1 MVDKQF
7 SSVNN
12 VPPEPWTGQDT
23 HDRGM
28 RCLIAPHFL
37 VLSFYRVAQEWCRWL
52 TIAKEGGQ
60 SEVTIGATT
69 RITEPFAQP
78 FMSATWG
85 VARPPDPAD
94 PTKEGPEL
102 DFVRIWSSQCV

>member
-1 MVDKQF
+1 M
-7 SSVNN
+7 
-12 VPPEPWTGQDT
+12 G
-23 HDRGM
+23 
-28 RCLIAPHFL
+28 CAPQFL

-85 VARPPDPAD
+85 VACPPDPAD
-94 PTKEGPEL
+94 PTKEGPENYHAFITARNPL
-102 DFVRIWSSQCV
+102 TGKRPGRGATTSCHTRRCCPRPVG